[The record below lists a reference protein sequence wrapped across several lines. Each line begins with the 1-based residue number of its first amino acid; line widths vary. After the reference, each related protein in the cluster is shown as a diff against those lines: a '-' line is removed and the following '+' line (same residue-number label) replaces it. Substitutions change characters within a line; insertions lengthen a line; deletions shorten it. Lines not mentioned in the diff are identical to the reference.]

1 MNRIQCLMGGV
12 VLAGLIGGAIEAD
25 AHDAAT
31 TPVGGYTS
39 VRLDGSF
46 LTALTSLGVTPGA
59 VGAARVYE
67 YKGGTYAAFPVTTGS
82 VDLAKTLAEIN
93 HTGGLSLVA
102 GSTTVELL
110 DFSIE
115 VAPKGSVLTGVV
127 TADGVFVGRIPLF
140 DLSLGNAG
148 ISSANKFLDITN
160 VGVKLDPKAAEA
172 LSGVFHATIPVLPVG
187 TAEVRS
193 VLADETGL

>member
-1 MNRIQCLMGGV
+1 MGGV

-59 VGAARVYE
+59 VGSARVYE
-67 YKGGTYAAFPVTTGS
+67 YKNGTYAAFPVTTGS

-102 GSTTVELL
+102 GTTTVELL

-127 TADGVFVGRIPLF
+127 TANGVFVGRIPLF
-140 DLSLGNAG
+140 DLSLANAG
-148 ISSANKFLDITN
+148 ISSANKFLDINN
-160 VGVKLDPKAAEA
+160 VGVKLDPKASEA
-172 LSGVFHATIPVLPVG
+172 LSGVFHATVPVLPVG